1 MFGLYVLDYIYSLYS
16 RSLPGREGFLP
27 LFYLQ
32 LEYNLKIEI
41 RIALTL
47 EHMAFITAIELYQ
60 LYFI

>member
-1 MFGLYVLDYIYSLYS
+1 MLGLYALDYIYSLYS

-32 LEYNLKIEI
+32 LECNLKIEI

-47 EHMAFITAIELYQ
+47 EHVTFSTAIELYQ
-60 LYFI
+60 LYII